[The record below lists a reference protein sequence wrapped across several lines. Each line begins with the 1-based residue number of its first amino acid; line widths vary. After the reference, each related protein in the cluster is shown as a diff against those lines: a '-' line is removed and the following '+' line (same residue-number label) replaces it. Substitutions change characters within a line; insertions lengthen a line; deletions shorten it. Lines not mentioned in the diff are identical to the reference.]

1 MEPRSNTMRMGY
13 HAKTLAAA
21 FEKADQI
28 LLFQADNVDWDIAKH
43 MTELGE
49 RCRVFK
55 DLGAIVSLVAEQHQP
70 GDQIVVMSNG
80 GFGGIHK
87 KLIEALS

>member
-1 MEPRSNTMRMGY
+1 M
-13 HAKTLAAA
+13 A
-21 FEKADQI
+21 
-28 LLFQADNVDWDIAKH
+28 
-43 MTELGE
+43 ELGE

-55 DLGAIVSLVAEQHQP
+55 DIEEIVSLIAEQHQP

-80 GFGGIHK
+80 GFGGIHR